1 MILKEALKG
10 KLTEKEIER
19 VGKGFDVVGDIA
31 VLEIDRLLKKKE
43 KSVADALLKLNK
55 SIKTVLKKESARK
68 GVYRLQ
74 EYKYLAGERKTE
86 TIYKENKVIV
96 KLDLKKT
103 YFSPRLSNE
112 RLRIS
117 KLVKKNEDV
126 LVMFSGIGI
135 YCFVISKNSGAKEI
149 YGVEINKDACR
160 YAEENLKLNK
170 AKNVKLFCGDARN
183 VSFNK
188 KFNRIIMPLPHEAET
203 FLDLAKKLIKK
214 NGIIHLYTFSKEDEF
229 DLIKEKI
236 KNYIK
241 KFKILRIVKCGSYA
255 ARTYRVCVDL
265 KVL

>member
-10 KLTEKEIER
+10 KLTEKEINS
-19 VGKGFDVVGDIA
+19 VSKGFDVVGDIA
-31 VLEIDRLLKKKE
+31 VLEIDGLLKKKE
-43 KSVADALLKLNK
+43 KLVADYLLKLNK

-68 GVYRLQ
+68 GVFRLQ

-86 TIYKENKVIV
+86 TIYKENKVTI
-96 KLDLKKT
+96 KLDLEKT
-103 YFSPRLSNE
+103 YFSPRLGNE

-117 KLVKKNEDV
+117 NLVKKNEDV

-135 YCFVISKNSGAKEI
+135 YCFVISKNSRAKEI

-170 AKNVKLFCGDARN
+170 AKNVKLFCGDVRKA
-183 VSFNK
+183 SLNK

-229 DLIKEKI
+229 NLIKERTK
-236 KNYIK
+236 KYIK
-241 KFKILRIVKCGSYA
+241 KFKILRVVKCGSYA
-255 ARTYRVCVDL
+255 ARTYRVCADIKIL
-265 KVL
+265 